1 MTALGRGER
10 TTGLGSVPAGKRPP
24 PFYVFLW
31 RRLRLPL
38 VTLVCVNIMGAAGY
52 HALLGWS
59 WSDSFFMTITT
70 VTSVGYGEIQ
80 PLDGV
85 GRVFTSGLILLG
97 VGAIAYSGFMLG
109 RVLLEEEFSNLM
121 RGRKMQREIDRLT
134 GHVIVCGYGRCG
146 RQAVDNLR
154 AAGMPVVAI
163 DVDEKKADQSGLPP
177 VYYIRGDATDEGL
190 LEQTGIARA
199 KAVITALPKDTDN
212 VFVVLTAR
220 EMNPSLTI
228 VARATE
234 EGSISKLRRAGAH
247 RVISSDAIGGR
258 RMADVILRPTVVE
271 FLNALTGGETGIL
284 NMEEF
289 RVRGDSAVVGKS
301 LRDWSIRAR
310 TGANIVGIKRGSE
323 PIVINPDADTRL
335 AAEDIL
341 IAVGRAEDL
350 KRLVEFI

>member
-1 MTALGRGER
+1 
-10 TTGLGSVPAGKRPP
+10 
-24 PFYVFLW
+24 VFLW

-38 VTLVCVNIMGAAGY
+38 VTLLCVNIIGAAGY
-52 HALLGWS
+52 HSLLGWS
-59 WSDSFFMTITT
+59 WSDSFFMTIIT
-70 VTSVGYGEIQ
+70 VSSVGYTEVQ
-80 PLDGV
+80 PLDGP
-85 GRVFTSGLILLG
+85 GRVFTSVLILLG

-121 RGRKMQREIDRLT
+121 RGRKMQREIDRLS

-154 AAGMPVVAI
+154 AAQVPVVAI
-163 DVDEKKADQSGLPP
+163 E
-177 VYYIRGDATDEGL
+177 TDEGRAGQSAQSGVYFL
-190 LEQTGIARA
+190 KGDGTEEGILEAAGVTRA
-199 KAVITALPKDTDN
+199 KGIITALPKDADN

-220 EMNPSLTI
+220 EMNPSITI
-228 VARATE
+228 VARAIE

-271 FLNALTGGETGIL
+271 FLNALTGGETGVL

-289 RVRGDSAVVGKS
+289 RVRKDSSVVGKS

-310 TGANIVGIKRGSE
+310 TGANIVGIKRGAE
-323 PIVINPDADTRL
+323 PVVINPEADTL
-335 AAEDIL
+335 MAAEDIL
-341 IAVGRAEDL
+341 IAVGRVEDL
-350 KRLVEFI
+350 KRLAECI